1 MSGGISQMRELKDS
15 KLQLKIDKI
24 YKNILKLK
32 KLDIDNY
39 YCANLL
45 DWFNEVILK
54 NIAIYR
60 SKKSADQ
67 TDQELYK
74 KDRQYVYWIDFG
86 RNIGSEFR
94 DLHFAVVIYESK
106 YTALVVPLTSKKD
119 YDPKWIAEN
128 KDVIVDLGIIDGF
141 PEETKE
147 CYACTFMLHS
157 VSKKRLSRYGD
168 DEKGYFDIKLSNE
181 QMQKVC
187 NNLSHIV
194 YNSVGKEESI
204 DNQ

>member
-1 MSGGISQMRELKDS
+1 MMGGIHMRELKDS
-15 KLQLKIDKI
+15 KLQLKIDKL
-24 YKNILKLK
+24 YNNILRLK

-45 DWFNEVILK
+45 DWFNEVVLK
-54 NIAIYR
+54 NIVIYR
-60 SKKSADQ
+60 SKQDENQ
-67 TDQELYK
+67 IDQELFK

-106 YTALVVPLTSKKD
+106 YTALVVPLTSKKEH
-119 YDPKWIAEN
+119 DPKWIEEN
-128 KDVIVDLGIIDGF
+128 IDVIVDLGIIDGF

-147 CYACTFMLHS
+147 CYACVFMLQS

-168 DEKGYFDIKLSNE
+168 DEKGYFDIKLSND
-181 QMQKVC
+181 QMKKVC
-187 NNLSHIV
+187 NKLSHIA
-194 YNSVGKEESI
+194 YNTIVKEEAV
-204 DNQ
+204 DKQE